1 MRVIK
6 DAKVRRNEILDVSE
20 ALFNQKGFDNTTI
33 SEIIES
39 VGVARGTIY
48 YHFKSKED
56 ILDALISRQEEML
69 LMDAKKVAS
78 DKSIPV
84 IERFFQTIL
93 ALNVDKNGSNEITS
107 QMKKPQNAL
116 MQQKIHKSMM
126 LNIPPV
132 LLEIIEDG
140 IQEGVFNTEYP
151 YESLEMILA
160 YVNTVFDDLSENIT
174 EEQLVTK
181 IQAFIYNL
189 ERLFGAKPGS
199 FDKVAEMLIKK

>member
-199 FDKVAEMLIKK
+199 FDKVTEMLIKK